1 METLTFRRQ
10 LNGLTRVDMEEYFD
24 DVELE
29 NLYQWIDRI
38 PLTRPKK
45 NIGKD
50 FSDGV
55 LLAEIVAHYFPKI
68 VELHNYSPAAATK
81 QKMENWYLLNRRVLR
96 KLDLDLSDEVIRA
109 LANCKPKVVE
119 KVLMLLRLQIDKNL
133 QRQGRSRLEI
143 DANFAQ
149 SMDTKETKKSQSAP
163 AAENSQAL
171 VPVKTGRS
179 SPGKL
184 SSPRKLGKGEIP
196 HNHPDRS
203 YLFDAEYTPEL
214 LSIAEIKLESHLP
227 KIYDFWGRPSIGVKT
242 KGGSNDMGS
251 YHFEGKGYF
260 DPAIYIYPTSDNVPR
275 SYLEEKEMECM
286 AKDETIRML
295 NSKIRRLEHLL
306 QLKDTRM
313 LDLQGQI
320 AREQGLYY
328 VTSRKH
334 VVK

>member
-203 YLFDAEYTPEL
+203 QKNKQL
-214 LSIAEIKLESHLP
+214 L
-227 KIYDFWGRPSIGVKT
+227 SIGVKT

>member
-1 METLTFRRQ
+1 METITFRRQ

-38 PLTRPKK
+38 PLSRPKK

-55 LLAEIVAHYFPKI
+55 LIAEIINHYFPKL

-133 QRQGRSRLEI
+133 QRQE
-143 DANFAQ
+143 
-149 SMDTKETKKSQSAP
+149 
-163 AAENSQAL
+163 AL

-184 SSPRKLGKGEIP
+184 ASPRKLGKGEIP

-203 YLFDAEYTPEL
+203 
-214 LSIAEIKLESHLP
+214 
-227 KIYDFWGRPSIGVKT
+227 
-242 KGGSNDMGS
+242 S

-260 DPAIYIYPTSDNVPR
+260 DPSIYIYPTSDNVPR
-275 SYLEEKEMECM
+275 SYLEEKEMECL

-313 LDLQGQI
+313 SDLQGQL

-334 VVK
+334 IIK

>member
-203 YLFDAEYTPEL
+203 
-214 LSIAEIKLESHLP
+214 
-227 KIYDFWGRPSIGVKT
+227 
-242 KGGSNDMGS
+242 S

-295 NSKIRRLEHLL
+295 NTKVKRLE
-306 QLKDTRM
+306 QLNRLKEERLADMKYDIFNDYRM
-313 LDLQGQI
+313 LRLTNRRHYLG
-320 AREQGLYY
+320 
-328 VTSRKH
+328 
-334 VVK
+334 

>member
-214 LSIAEIKLESHLP
+214 LSI
-227 KIYDFWGRPSIGVKT
+227 GVKT

>member
-38 PLTRPKK
+38 PLSRPKK

-55 LLAEIVAHYFPKI
+55 LLAEIVHHYFPKT

-149 SMDTKETKKSQSAP
+149 SMDQKEQKKSQSAP
-163 AAENSQAL
+163 AADNSQAL
-171 VPVKTGRS
+171 VPLKTGRT

-203 YLFDAEYTPEL
+203 QKKKQL
-214 LSIAEIKLESHLP
+214 L
-227 KIYDFWGRPSIGVKT
+227 SIGVKT
-242 KGGSNDMGS
+242 KGGSDDFGS

-295 NSKIRRLEHLL
+295 NTKVKRLEQLNKLKEDRL
-306 QLKDTRM
+306 QDMKYELINDFKMHRLTNR
-313 LDLQGQI
+313 
-320 AREQGLYY
+320 RYY
-328 VTSRKH
+328 LG
-334 VVK
+334 

>member
-1 METLTFRRQ
+1 METITFRRQ
-10 LNGLTRVDMEEYFD
+10 MNGLTRVDMEEYFD

-38 PLTRPKK
+38 PLSRPKK
-45 NIGKD
+45 NVGKD

-55 LLAEIVAHYFPKI
+55 LIAEIINHYFPKL

-119 KVLMLLRLQIDKNL
+119 KVLMLLRLQIDRNL

-143 DANFAQ
+143 DAGFAQ
-149 SMDTKETKKSQSAP
+149 SMEQSKEQKKSHSAP
-163 AAENSQAL
+163 ADENSQAL

-184 SSPRKLGKGEIP
+184 ASPRKLGKGEIP

-203 YLFDAEYTPEL
+203 EKKNQL
-214 LSIAEIKLESHLP
+214 L
-227 KIYDFWGRPSIGVKT
+227 SIGVKI
-242 KGGSNDMGS
+242 KGGSDDFGS
-251 YHFEGKGYF
+251 YHFESRGFY
-260 DPAIYIYPTSDNVPR
+260 DPSIYLYPTTDNVPR
-275 SYLEEKEMECM
+275 SYLEEKEMECL

-306 QLKDTRM
+306 QLKETRM
-313 LDLQGQI
+313 LDLQGQL

-328 VTSRKH
+328 VTSRKN

>member
-133 QRQGRSRLEI
+133 QRQE
-143 DANFAQ
+143 
-149 SMDTKETKKSQSAP
+149 
-163 AAENSQAL
+163 AL

-203 YLFDAEYTPEL
+203 
-214 LSIAEIKLESHLP
+214 IAEIKLESHLP
-227 KIYDFWGRPSIGVKT
+227 RIYDFWGRPSIGVKT

>member
-38 PLTRPKK
+38 PLSRPKK

-55 LLAEIVAHYFPKI
+55 LLAEIVHHYFPKT

-149 SMDTKETKKSQSAP
+149 SMDQKEQKKSQSAP
-163 AAENSQAL
+163 AADNSQAL
-171 VPVKTGRS
+171 VPLKTGRT

-203 YLFDAEYTPEL
+203 KFDL
-214 LSIAEIKLESHLP
+214 
-227 KIYDFWGRPSIGVKT
+227 WRPS
-242 KGGSNDMGS
+242 S

>member
-133 QRQGRSRLEI
+133 QRQE
-143 DANFAQ
+143 
-149 SMDTKETKKSQSAP
+149 
-163 AAENSQAL
+163 AL

-203 YLFDAEYTPEL
+203 
-214 LSIAEIKLESHLP
+214 
-227 KIYDFWGRPSIGVKT
+227 
-242 KGGSNDMGS
+242 S

-286 AKDETIRML
+286 AKDETIRIL
-295 NSKIRRLEHLL
+295 NSKIRRLEHLI
-306 QLKDTRM
+306 QLKDTR
-313 LDLQGQI
+313 LLELQGQY
-320 AREQGLYY
+320 AREQRLYY
-328 VTSRKH
+328 MAARNNLLR
-334 VVK
+334 

>member
-133 QRQGRSRLEI
+133 QRQE
-143 DANFAQ
+143 
-149 SMDTKETKKSQSAP
+149 
-163 AAENSQAL
+163 AL

-196 HNHPDRS
+196 HNHPDR
-203 YLFDAEYTPEL
+203 
-214 LSIAEIKLESHLP
+214 SIAEIKLESHLP

>member
-133 QRQGRSRLEI
+133 QRQE
-143 DANFAQ
+143 
-149 SMDTKETKKSQSAP
+149 
-163 AAENSQAL
+163 AL

-203 YLFDAEYTPEL
+203 QKNKQL
-214 LSIAEIKLESHLP
+214 L
-227 KIYDFWGRPSIGVKT
+227 SIGVKT

>member
-133 QRQGRSRLEI
+133 QRQE
-143 DANFAQ
+143 
-149 SMDTKETKKSQSAP
+149 
-163 AAENSQAL
+163 AL

-227 KIYDFWGRPSIGVKT
+227 RIYDFWGRPSIGVKT

>member
-1 METLTFRRQ
+1 METITFRRQ
-10 LNGLTRVDMEEYFD
+10 MNGLTRVDMEEYFD

-38 PLTRPKK
+38 PLSRPKK
-45 NIGKD
+45 NVGKD

-55 LLAEIVAHYFPKI
+55 LIAEIINHYFPKL

-119 KVLMLLRLQIDKNL
+119 KVLMLLRLQIDRNL

-143 DANFAQ
+143 DAGFAQ
-149 SMDTKETKKSQSAP
+149 SMEQSKEQKKSHSAP
-163 AAENSQAL
+163 ADENSQAL

-184 SSPRKLGKGEIP
+184 ASPRKLGKGEIP

-203 YLFDAEYTPEL
+203 
-214 LSIAEIKLESHLP
+214 
-227 KIYDFWGRPSIGVKT
+227 
-242 KGGSNDMGS
+242 S
-251 YHFEGKGYF
+251 YHFESRGFY
-260 DPAIYIYPTSDNVPR
+260 DPSIYLYPTTDNVPR
-275 SYLEEKEMECM
+275 SYLEEKEMECL
-286 AKDETIRML
+286 AKDETIRIL
-295 NSKIRRLEHLL
+295 NSKIRRLEHLI
-306 QLKDTRM
+306 QLKDTR
-313 LDLQGQI
+313 LLELQGQYS
-320 AREQGLYY
+320 REQRLYY
-328 VTSRKH
+328 MAARNNILR
-334 VVK
+334 

>member
-1 METLTFRRQ
+1 MDYSERFKRYSRSDSKDSRSKLGSKDSRHASIPSKPGTMDSSNTAYTQGSRTSRKESGEPNGKLRDSDMNRAQRESGDFNGRLRGSGEMNSKHRETDYSRSYREGGEYNGNKSVRGGGESNGSKQAPKTKGRQ
-10 LNGLTRVDMEEYFD
+10 T
-24 DVELE
+24 
-29 NLYQWIDRI
+29 
-38 PLTRPKK
+38 
-45 NIGKD
+45 KD
-50 FSDGV
+50 PQF
-55 LLAEIVAHYFPKI
+55 
-68 VELHNYSPAAATK
+68 
-81 QKMENWYLLNRRVLR
+81 
-96 KLDLDLSDEVIRA
+96 
-109 LANCKPKVVE
+109 
-119 KVLMLLRLQIDKNL
+119 
-133 QRQGRSRLEI
+133 
-143 DANFAQ
+143 Q
-149 SMDTKETKKSQSAP
+149 SE
-163 AAENSQAL
+163 AL

-196 HNHPDRS
+196 HNHPDR
-203 YLFDAEYTPEL
+203 
-214 LSIAEIKLESHLP
+214 
-227 KIYDFWGRPSIGVKT
+227 SIGVKT

>member
-133 QRQGRSRLEI
+133 QRQE
-143 DANFAQ
+143 
-149 SMDTKETKKSQSAP
+149 
-163 AAENSQAL
+163 AL

-203 YLFDAEYTPEL
+203 
-214 LSIAEIKLESHLP
+214 
-227 KIYDFWGRPSIGVKT
+227 
-242 KGGSNDMGS
+242 S

>member
-203 YLFDAEYTPEL
+203 
-214 LSIAEIKLESHLP
+214 IAEIKLESHLP
-227 KIYDFWGRPSIGVKT
+227 RIYDFWGRPSIGVKT

>member
-1 METLTFRRQ
+1 MDYSERFKRYSRSDSKDSRSKLGSKDSRHASIPSKPGTMDSSNTAYTQGSRTSRKESGEPNGKLRDSDMNRAQRESGDFNGRLRGSGEMNSKHRETDYSRSYREGGEYNGNKSVRGGGESNGSKQAPKTKGRQ
-10 LNGLTRVDMEEYFD
+10 T
-24 DVELE
+24 
-29 NLYQWIDRI
+29 
-38 PLTRPKK
+38 
-45 NIGKD
+45 KD
-50 FSDGV
+50 PQF
-55 LLAEIVAHYFPKI
+55 
-68 VELHNYSPAAATK
+68 
-81 QKMENWYLLNRRVLR
+81 
-96 KLDLDLSDEVIRA
+96 
-109 LANCKPKVVE
+109 
-119 KVLMLLRLQIDKNL
+119 
-133 QRQGRSRLEI
+133 
-143 DANFAQ
+143 Q
-149 SMDTKETKKSQSAP
+149 SE
-163 AAENSQAL
+163 AL

-227 KIYDFWGRPSIGVKT
+227 RIYDFWGRPSIGVKT

>member
-1 METLTFRRQ
+1 METITFRRQ

-38 PLTRPKK
+38 PLTRQKK
-45 NIGKD
+45 NLGKD

-55 LLAEIVAHYFPKI
+55 LIAEVINHYFPKL
-68 VELHNYSPAAATK
+68 VDLHNYSPAAATK

-109 LANCKPKVVE
+109 LANCKAKVVE

-133 QRQGRSRLEI
+133 QRQE
-143 DANFAQ
+143 
-149 SMDTKETKKSQSAP
+149 
-163 AAENSQAL
+163 AL

-184 SSPRKLGKGEIP
+184 ASPRKLGKGEIP

-203 YLFDAEYTPEL
+203 ITAIRLKSFSPERFDLMEYP
-214 LSIAEIKLESHLP
+214 
-227 KIYDFWGRPSIGVKT
+227 R
-242 KGGSNDMGS
+242 S

-260 DPAIYIYPTSDNVPR
+260 DPSIYIYPTSDNVPR
-275 SYLEEKEMECM
+275 SYLEEKEMECL

-306 QLKDTRM
+306 QLKDTRIS
-313 LDLQGQI
+313 DLQGQL

-334 VVK
+334 VIK

>member
-1 METLTFRRQ
+1 METITFRRQ

-38 PLTRPKK
+38 PLSRPKK

-55 LLAEIVAHYFPKI
+55 LIAEIINHYFPKL

-133 QRQGRSRLEI
+133 QRQGRSRMEI

-149 SMDTKETKKSQSAP
+149 SMDQKEQKKSQSAP

-184 SSPRKLGKGEIP
+184 ASPRKLGKGEIP

-203 YLFDAEYTPEL
+203 ITAIRLKSYSPGRFDIMEY
-214 LSIAEIKLESHLP
+214 
-227 KIYDFWGRPSIGVKT
+227 PSIGVKS
-242 KGGSNDMGS
+242 KRGLDDIGS

-260 DPAIYIYPTSDNVPR
+260 DPSIYIYPTSDNVPR
-275 SYLEEKEMECM
+275 SYLEEKEMECL
-286 AKDETIRML
+286 AKDETIRIL
-295 NSKIRRLEHLL
+295 NTKVKRLE
-306 QLKDTRM
+306 QLNRIKEERITDMKFQLVNDFKIMHFTNRRHY
-313 LDLQGQI
+313 L
-320 AREQGLYY
+320 
-328 VTSRKH
+328 K
-334 VVK
+334 